1 MRRGREDCGVPGKE
15 GRERR
20 NSKKKTD
27 SREERP
33 MILTSKRQTKSQI
46 PKKQRNVCNF
56 YIKFFSRICP
66 PYNIQRDDFIPSYRK
81 KYL

>member
-1 MRRGREDCGVPGKE
+1 MRRGRGDCVVPGKE

-20 NSKKKTD
+20 NSKRKTD

-33 MILTSKRQTKSQI
+33 MILTSKRQTKSQ
-46 PKKQRNVCNF
+46 KQNIQKNVCNF

-66 PYNIQRDDFIPSYRK
+66 PY
-81 KYL
+81 